1 MKKLK
6 LDVEELAVEQ
16 FKTEAAEDEGQGE
29 GTVQAYESKWWSG
42 CNVSTCYC

>member
-16 FKTEAAEDEGQGE
+16 FPTEAAF
-29 GTVQAYESKWWSG
+29 VQAENETKWWSG
-42 CNVSTCYC
+42 CNVGTCYC